1 MKARGARS
9 VSRRGAAP
17 TDQRPGSHHLGAR
30 ERLARAAVHAV
41 LSRLRGGRLELVE
54 EWSGERH
61 AFGPETATLKARV
74 EVRSPRAYVALAR
87 RRSVGLGEA
96 YSAGMWSTDDLVEV
110 ARIGAR
116 EVGRMD
122 GFRRRAAPLVR
133 PFQRLGSLPVLN
145 TRGGAR
151 RNIAAH
157 YDLGNQLFE
166 LFLDREAMMYSS
178 AVFEHPGQT
187 LEEAQLAR
195 LERIFD
201 RLELRPDDH
210 LLEIGTGWG
219 GLAVQAALRR
229 GCRVTT
235 TTISREQRSHA
246 EARVRAAGVER
257 LVTVLG
263 ADYRDLSGR
272 YDKLVSIEMIEAV
285 GWQYFDRFFER
296 CSELLEPRGLFFL
309 QAITVDDRAYEAEKT
324 TRSFATELIFPGGCL
339 PSLGVIHRALARCTD
354 MRPVW
359 LDDISPSYAL
369 TLRHWRERFVGARE
383 RLEELGYDEPFRR
396 LWALW
401 LAMSEAGFRE
411 ARIRDL
417 QIVIAKPGWV
427 GEVPGGERIAAR
439 GRDARRAVSTP
450 PASGAGARG

>member
-1 MKARGARS
+1 
-9 VSRRGAAP
+9 
-17 TDQRPGSHHLGAR
+17 
-30 ERLARAAVHAV
+30 
-41 LSRLRGGRLELVE
+41 
-54 EWSGERH
+54 
-61 AFGPETATLKARV
+61 
-74 EVRSPRAYVALAR
+74 
-87 RRSVGLGEA
+87 
-96 YSAGMWSTDDLVEV
+96 MWTTDDLVEV

-116 EVGRMD
+116 DVGRMD
-122 GFRRRAAPLVR
+122 GFRRRAAPLTR

-145 TRGGAR
+145 TRRGAR

-157 YDLGNQLFE
+157 YDLGNELFE

-178 AVFEHPGQT
+178 AVFEHAGQT

-201 RLELRPDDH
+201 RLELGPGDD

-229 GCRVTT
+229 GCTVTT

-246 EARVRAAGVER
+246 EARARAAGVEG

-263 ADYRDLSGR
+263 ADYRDLTGR

-285 GWQYFDRFFER
+285 GWQYFDRFFQR
-296 CSELLEPRGLFFL
+296 CSELLGPRGLFFL
-309 QAITVDDRAYEAEKT
+309 QAITVDDRAYEAEKS

-339 PSLGVIHRALARCTD
+339 PSLEVIQRALARRTD
-354 MRPVW
+354 MRAVW

-369 TLRHWRERFVGARE
+369 TLRHWRERFAEARE
-383 RLEELGYDEPFRR
+383 RLEELGYGEPFRR
-396 LWALW
+396 LWTLW
-401 LAMSEAGFRE
+401 LAISEAGFRE

-417 QIVIAKPGWV
+417 QMVIAKPEWL

-450 PASGAGARG
+450 PASGVGARG

>member
-1 MKARGARS
+1 MVAEVTNTPATPS
-9 VSRRGAAP
+9 
-17 TDQRPGSHHLGAR
+17 LGAR
-30 ERLARAAVHAV
+30 ERLARVAVHRV
-41 LSRLRGGRLELVE
+41 LSRLRGGRLDLVE
-54 EWSGERH
+54 TWSGERH
-61 AFGPETATLKARV
+61 AFGPAAAELRAQVLV
-74 EVRSPRAYVALAR
+74 HSPRTYLALAR

-96 YSAGMWSTDDLVEV
+96 YAAGLWETDDLLAV

-116 EVGRMD
+116 DIGRLD
-122 GFRRRAAPLVR
+122 SLRRRAAPALR
-133 PFQRLGSLPVLN
+133 PFQRLGALPVLN

-178 AVFEHPGQT
+178 AFFEHAGQT

-195 LERIFD
+195 LERICD
-201 RLELRPDDH
+201 ALELGPDDH

-219 GLAVQAALRR
+219 GLAVHAALRR

-246 EARVRAAGVER
+246 EARVRAAGAEHQ
-257 LVTVLG
+257 VTVLG
-263 ADYRDLSGR
+263 ADYRDLDGR

-296 CSELLEPRGLFFL
+296 CSELLGPNGLFFL
-309 QAITVDDRAYEAEKT
+309 QAITVDDRAYEAEKSA
-324 TRSFATELIFPGGCL
+324 RSFATELIFPGGCL
-339 PSLGVIHRALARCTD
+339 PSLEVIQRVLARHTD
-354 MRPVW
+354 LRTVW

-369 TLRHWRERFVGARE
+369 TLQHWRKRFVDARE

-417 QIVIAKPGWV
+417 QLLIAKPAWL

-439 GRDARRAVSTP
+439 GRDARRAVETP
-450 PASGAGARG
+450 PSSGVGARG

>member
-1 MKARGARS
+1 M
-9 VSRRGAAP
+9 
-17 TDQRPGSHHLGAR
+17 
-30 ERLARAAVHAV
+30 
-41 LSRLRGGRLELVE
+41 
-54 EWSGERH
+54 
-61 AFGPETATLKARV
+61 
-74 EVRSPRAYVALAR
+74 
-87 RRSVGLGEA
+87 GLGEA
-96 YSAGMWSTDDLVEV
+96 YAAGMWTADDLVEV

-122 GFRRRAAPLVR
+122 GLRRRAAPLVR
-133 PFQRLGSLPVLN
+133 PVQRLGSLPVLN

-178 AVFEHPGQT
+178 AVFEHEGQT

-195 LERIFD
+195 LERIFG
-201 RLELRPDDH
+201 RLELGPGDH
-210 LLEIGTGWG
+210 LLEVGTGWG

-229 GCRVTT
+229 GCTVTT

-246 EARVRAAGVER
+246 EARVRAAGVEG

-263 ADYRDLSGR
+263 ADYRDLTGR

-324 TRSFATELIFPGGCL
+324 TPSFATELIFPGGCL
-339 PSLGVIHRALARCTD
+339 PSLEVIQRAVVRRTD

-369 TLRHWRERFVGARE
+369 TLRIWRERFLAARD

-396 LWALW
+396 LWELW

-417 QIVIAKPGWV
+417 QMVIAKPGWP
-427 GEVPGGERIAAR
+427 GEIPGGERIAAQ
-439 GRDARRAVSTP
+439 GHDARRTVSTP
-450 PASGAGARG
+450 PVGGVGARG